1 MISEATLEKGR
12 IFQDYILFDL
22 NKRGISFSNYTS
34 KKFQYKVGENTAGI
48 EIKHDMMF
56 RKTNNLFIEI
66 KTKCRNG
73 SWLKSGI
80 YRNDNTW
87 LFLIGDKLKYWIF
100 GKQSLKRILSQDG
113 KYKLVQTKDSAG
125 YLLPVQDASIY
136 AEKVIING

>member
-100 GKQSLKRILSQDG
+100 GHTHTQIEAPTLHVKFIAHPRGRPEDFNRLTYLVKSS
-113 KYKLVQTKDSAG
+113 KL
-125 YLLPVQDASIY
+125 
-136 AEKVIING
+136 N